1 MENQNNPEQNVK
13 KPEIIEYST
22 PSQGLQPKKKK
33 VGLKI
38 FAYLTIFCIISLAV
52 FSTQV
57 IISNQSGTSWF
68 DKIPGISQLK
78 NLAES
83 ANKELKGEDN
93 DRINILLLG
102 IGGKNHEGG
111 LLTDTIMVASL
122 QPSTQKVA
130 LISIPR
136 DLTVPV
142 EGMGWRKINSINAL
156 AEKENP
162 GSGSMAISQAVSD
175 LLDIPIDYYFLIDF
189 TGFKT
194 IIDELDGVKVYVD
207 NTLDDYTYPVLG
219 KEDVYPYES
228 RFEHLHVE
236 KGWQQ
241 MDGSLA
247 LKFARSRH
255 GINGEGSD
263 FARAKR
269 QQKII
274 EATKEK
280 LISVSTL
287 FKPKMIS
294 NILNAVEENVDTN
307 LKLWEMIKL
316 WDMFGDTK
324 QDDITNKVLDNSPKG
339 LLVDGRGENGAYILA
354 PRSGDFSE
362 VRYMVHN
369 IFYTAPQET
378 KTKVSTE
385 KASLEVRNGTWIN
398 GLASK
403 VAMDLEK
410 LGFDVLRIAN
420 ANQQNFQKNVIYD
433 LTGGKKASSLKILK
447 DKTNANVSTD
457 LPQWLSNEINNATS
471 AERADFILILGQ
483 EADDSKSGAINNE

>member
-1 MENQNNPEQNVK
+1 MENQNHTEQNAK
-13 KPEIIEYST
+13 RPEGIEYST
-22 PSQGLQPKKKK
+22 PSQALPPKKRRI
-33 VGLKI
+33 GLKI
-38 FAYLTIFCIISLAV
+38 FAYLTIFFIISLAV
-52 FSTQV
+52 FSTQI
-57 IISNQSGTSWF
+57 IISNQAGVSWF

-83 ANKELKGEDN
+83 ANKKLKGEDT

-111 LLTDTIMVASL
+111 TLTDTIMVASL

-130 LISIPR
+130 MVSIPR

-162 GSGSMAISQAVSD
+162 GSGSMAVSQAVSD

-194 IIDELDGVKVYVD
+194 VIDELGGVKVYVE
-207 NTLDDYTYPVLG
+207 NTLDDYSYPVLG
-219 KEDVYPYES
+219 KEDAYPYES

-274 EATKEK
+274 EATKDK
-280 LISVSTL
+280 LISINTL
-287 FKPKMIS
+287 FKPKTVG
-294 NILNAVEENVDTN
+294 NLLTAVETNMDTN

-324 QDDITNKVLDNSPKG
+324 QENIINKVLDNSPKG
-339 LLVDGRGENGAYILA
+339 FLVDGRGEDGAYILT
-354 PRSGDFSE
+354 PRSGDYSE
-362 VRYMVHN
+362 IQYMVKN
-369 IFYTAPQET
+369 IFFNAPQET
-378 KTKVSTE
+378 KAKISVE
-385 KASLEVRNGTWIN
+385 KATLEVRNGTWIN
-398 GLASK
+398 GLANK
-403 VAMDLEK
+403 IATDFEN
-410 LGFDVLRIAN
+410 LGFDIIRIAN
-420 ANQQNFQKNVIYD
+420 ANQQNFEKNMIYD
-433 LTGGKKASSLKILK
+433 LTGGKKSSSLKILK
-447 DKTNANVSTD
+447 DKTHANISTD
-457 LPQWLSNEINNATS
+457 LPEWLSSEIDKTTGTKP
-471 AERADFILILGQ
+471 DFILILGQ
-483 EADDSKSGAINNE
+483 EADNSRSGAMNKE